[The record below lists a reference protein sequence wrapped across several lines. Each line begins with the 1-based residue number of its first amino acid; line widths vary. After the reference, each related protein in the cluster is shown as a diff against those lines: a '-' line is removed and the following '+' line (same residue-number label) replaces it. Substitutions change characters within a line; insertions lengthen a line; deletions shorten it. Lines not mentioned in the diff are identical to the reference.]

1 MKYRFCLI
9 GMKRTQL
16 FCLVGPAW
24 RSFLDADEFYPNL
37 KKVISIL
44 EKFCNDWL
52 LSINP
57 KKTKDMVFQQ
67 KCRKS
72 TQNKY
77 CFHINDNSIE
87 IVNNYTYLGVN
98 FSSTGTL
105 RDYKTVLKEKT
116 RRSIFAT
123 RRYRRNFTKLPLAFW
138 FPLSSYFTIWFR
150 SWGAYSKD
158 NFSTREKD
166 EIEKTHSLHIF
177 VNKL

>member
-1 MKYRFCLI
+1 MKYRFWLI

-16 FCLVGPAW
+16 FCLMGPAW

-57 KKTKDMVFQQ
+57 KKTKDMIFQQ

-77 CFHINDNSIE
+77 CFHNNDNSTE

-123 RRYRRNFTKLPLAFW
+123 RQYRRNFTKLPLPFW
-138 FPLSSYFTIWFR
+138 FSLSSYFTIDMVQKLGCLWQRQF
-150 SWGAYSKD
+150 
-158 NFSTREKD
+158 
-166 EIEKTHSLHIF
+166 LHEGERW
-177 VNKL
+177 NRKNS

>member
-9 GMKRTQL
+9 GMERTQL
-16 FCLVGPAW
+16 FCLMGPAW

-52 LSINP
+52 LSINQ
-57 KKTKDMVFQQ
+57 KKTKDIVFQQ

-123 RRYRRNFTKLPLAFW
+123 RQYRRNFTKLPLPFW

-150 SWGAYSKD
+150 SWGAYGKD

-166 EIEKTHSLHIF
+166 GIEKTHSLHIF
-177 VNKL
+177 VNKF

>member
-1 MKYRFCLI
+1 M
-9 GMKRTQL
+9 
-16 FCLVGPAW
+16 GPAW

-77 CFHINDNSIE
+77 CFHNNDNSTE
-87 IVNNYTYLGVN
+87 IVNSYTYLGVN

-105 RDYKTVLKEKT
+105 RE
-116 RRSIFAT
+116 F
-123 RRYRRNFTKLPLAFW
+123 
-138 FPLSSYFTIWFR
+138 
-150 SWGAYSKD
+150 
-158 NFSTREKD
+158 
-166 EIEKTHSLHIF
+166 
-177 VNKL
+177 